1 MTDLKDFD
9 IARFIHLSASAGSGK
24 TRALTER
31 YVALLQELTVRGL
44 NIDQAVAIT
53 FTDKAAA
60 EIKER
65 VLKVL
70 PEELLKKIIRG
81 RQDLR
86 ISTIHSFCM
95 NLLKRYPLEAGLPP
109 DFGIL
114 DERDKTHKV
123 RQAVEAV
130 LEDLDRDR
138 GVMEPLR
145 ELSANDLIG
154 LVEFLLSLRTR
165 LKRMEIDAGG
175 PPGLLGSLR
184 RGMEF
189 DRADAELKTLL
200 AGSEWKTVF
209 RRVADLV
216 RDLGEDPV
224 ENLVAEHCVL
234 GETCDAD
241 AAYRAANALLNLY
254 STLKGTPRKNA
265 WIPKGRRTAKAYEA
279 YKEAYASA
287 QELFFRFR
295 NLSDRVRAGSEAE
308 SMLRLYIRAEEHYLD
323 LKLREGLLDFDDL
336 EIFAYRLLKGQESPD
351 VLYWLDRKVLH
362 YLVDEF
368 QDTSDIQWAVLDR
381 LTEEIFSGQGAV
393 KPMQPSLFVVGDK
406 KQSIYRFREAN
417 YRLIDDVRQ
426 AMEALPAGSQDIR
439 TLDRN
444 YRSVPEVIGAVN
456 TVFSALWQQEY
467 QDLKAARTEHHGT
480 VTLIEVLPPAGPE
493 DLTEAVV
500 LAREIRRLVDAGTS
514 VQIKVKDK
522 NGETWK
528 PQQAGYSA
536 CAILIQSRTR
546 LKEYEEALLAED
558 VPFRVVGGIGFYE
571 EDEVQAIISVLFYL
585 WNHDDRMALAAGLK
599 SALFGQTDRDLE
611 TLLSGRGSLTEGLRR
626 LFPDIAA
633 MLERWRDLA
642 GVVPLAPLM
651 HRIIADTGAYV
662 RFGRRRAQAIF
673 NLDKLLDT
681 AREFD
686 RRGYTTL
693 QDFVGW
699 VQSMRESEQREA
711 TADMNLPGDQGAVSI
726 MTVHKAKGLEF
737 PVVFLP
743 GMNQQTRSLKTGPQ
757 VIIEAARDSRM
768 RMAGPDRDNPVYEEL
783 WDREQAELRQE
794 HQRLLYV
801 AMTRAC
807 DHLIMTGTLAGGRKP
822 GQMPAAS
829 SNTWLQYL
837 HTAIPGLD
845 RQEGGAAEGILSFTY
860 PDWKPQPIADNRQT
874 TPKPGLSE
882 PEQQPVIDP
891 TAIIENI
898 SQLPQSDSI
907 PWKKATD
914 FLLPLKKQAVEQDI
928 PRDAACLSPL
938 TRGSFFHRCL
948 ELAATSGSFDLERVM
963 REFPEVLALPPG
975 EHARFQAEAEQ
986 ILRSVTGNEE
996 LAWIFK
1002 QHAGSYS
1009 EIPFLY
1015 RKEHEI
1021 ISGTIDRLIVKDGT
1035 GYVIDYKSIAVGND
1049 EVLQSWIDHYR
1060 PQVRIYC
1067 EAAKE
1072 IFRLEH
1078 VEGFLLFLDSGRL
1091 AMMVKI

>member
-1 MTDLKDFD
+1 MTDQSDSAM
-9 IARFIHLSASAGSGK
+9 ARFIHLSASAGSGK
-24 TRALTER
+24 TRALTKR
-31 YVALLQELTVRGL
+31 YVALLQELTMRGL

-65 VLKVL
+65 VLGVL

-114 DERDKTHKV
+114 DERDKAYKI
-123 RQAVEAV
+123 RQAVEAA

-138 GVMEPLR
+138 SIMGPLR
-145 ELSANDLIG
+145 EHSANELVS
-154 LVEFLLSLRTR
+154 LVEVLLSLRTR

-175 PPGLLGSLR
+175 PTGLLDSLR
-184 RGMEF
+184 RGMEL
-189 DRADAELKTLL
+189 DRTEAELKELL
-200 AGSEWKTVF
+200 AGPEWKTVF
-209 RRVADLV
+209 RRVADIV
-216 RDLGEDPV
+216 RDLGEDPA
-224 ENLVAEHCVL
+224 ENRAAEHCAL
-234 GETCDAD
+234 GEACDAD
-241 AAYRAANALLNLY
+241 AAYRAANVLLNLY
-254 STLKGTPRKNA
+254 STQAGTPRKA
-265 WIPKGRRTAKAYEA
+265 PWIPRGKRPVKAYEA
-279 YKEAYASA
+279 YKEAYGTA

-295 NLSDRVRAGSEAE
+295 GLSGRIRAGIEAQ
-308 SMLRLYIRAEEHYLD
+308 SLLRLYLRAEEHYLE

-336 EIFAYRLLKGQESPD
+336 EIFAYRLLKGQDSPEI
-351 VLYWLDRKVLH
+351 LYWLDRKVLH

-426 AMEALPAGSQDIR
+426 AMEALPADAREIR

-456 TVFSALWQQEY
+456 DLFSALWQQEY
-467 QDLKAARTEHHGT
+467 QPLEAARTGHRGT
-480 VTLIEVLPPAGPE
+480 VTLIEVPPQAGPE
-493 DLTEAVV
+493 DPTEGKV
-500 LAREIRRLVDAGTS
+500 LAQEIRRLIDAGTA
-514 VQIKVKDK
+514 VHIKD
-522 NGETWK
+522 GETWTSRK
-528 PQQAGYSA
+528 ARYSD

-546 LKEYEEALLAED
+546 LKDYEAALLAEG

-585 WNHDDRMALAAGLK
+585 WNPGDRMALASALK
-599 SALFGQTDRDLE
+599 SALFGLTDRDLE
-611 TLLSGRGSLTEGLRR
+611 GLLSAGGSLAERLRR
-626 LFPDIAA
+626 LVPDIAA
-633 MLERWRDLA
+633 ALERWRDLA
-642 GVVPLAPLM
+642 GVVPLARLL
-651 HRIIADTGAYV
+651 HKIIADTGAYI
-662 RFGRRRAQAIF
+662 RFGRRRSQAIF

-693 QDFVGW
+693 QDFVAW
-699 VQSMRESEQREA
+699 VKSMRESEQREA

-757 VIIEAARDSRM
+757 VIIDASKDGRM
-768 RMAGPDRDNPVYEEL
+768 RMAGPDRENPVYGEL
-783 WDREQAELRQE
+783 WEREQDELRQE

-807 DHLIMTGTLAGGRKP
+807 DHLIMTGALANGRKT
-822 GQMPAAS
+822 GQGPAVDR
-829 SNTWLQYL
+829 NTWLQYL
-837 HTAIPGLD
+837 HDAFPALG
-845 RQEGGAAEGILSFTY
+845 QQAGGPVGRVLSFSY
-860 PDWKPQPIADNRQT
+860 PDWKPQPLPDDRQAA
-874 TPKPGLSE
+874 PRSGSG
-882 PEQQPVIDP
+882 EQVQPAVLDP
-891 TAIIENI
+891 AAIIENI
-898 SQLPQSDSI
+898 APLPSSDSI
-907 PWKKATD
+907 AWKKATD
-914 FLLPLKKQAVEQDI
+914 FLLPLKEQAIEQDI

-948 ELAATSGSFDLERVM
+948 ELAATEGIFDMARVER
-963 REFPEVLALPPG
+963 EYPEVLALSSD
-975 EHARFQAEAEQ
+975 ERVRFLAYAEDVLGSL
-986 ILRSVTGNEE
+986 IGNDE

-1002 QHAGSYS
+1002 QHAGTYS
-1009 EIPFLY
+1009 ELPFLY
-1015 RKEHEI
+1015 KKELEI
-1021 ISGTIDRLIVKDGT
+1021 ISGIIDRLIVKDST

-1049 EVLQSWIDHYR
+1049 ETLQSWMDHYR

-1067 EAAKE
+1067 EAVKE
-1072 IFRLEH
+1072 MFRLDH
-1078 VEGFLLFLDSGRL
+1078 VEGYLFFLDSARL
-1091 AMMVKI
+1091 AMIVKM

>member
-1 MTDLKDFD
+1 MTDQSDSA

-31 YVALLQELTVRGL
+31 YVALLQELMTRGL

-70 PEELLKKIIRG
+70 PEGLLKKIIRG

-95 NLLKRYPLEAGLPP
+95 NLLKRYPLEAGIPP

-114 DERDKTHKV
+114 DERDKAHKV
-123 RQAVEAV
+123 RQAVEAA

-138 GVMEPLR
+138 AVMGPLR
-145 ELSANDLIG
+145 VYSANELVDL
-154 LVEFLLSLRTR
+154 LEFLLSLRTR
-165 LKRMEIDAGG
+165 LKRLEIDAGG
-175 PPGLLGSLR
+175 PAGLLDNLM
-184 RGMEF
+184 RGMEL
-189 DRADAELKTLL
+189 DHAGAELKALL
-200 AGSEWKTVF
+200 SGPEWKTAF

-216 RDLGEDPV
+216 RDLGEDSA
-224 ENLVAEHCVL
+224 ENLTAEHRALV
-234 GETCDAD
+234 EACDAE
-241 AAYRAANALLNLY
+241 AAYRPANALRNLY
-254 STLKGTPRKNA
+254 STKEGTPRKNP
-265 WIPKGRRTAKAYEA
+265 WIPKGKRPAKAYDA
-279 YKEAYASA
+279 FKEAYGTA
-287 QELFFRFR
+287 QDLFFRFR
-295 NLSDRVRAGSEAE
+295 DLSDRVRAGREAE
-308 SMLRLYIRAEEHYLD
+308 SMVRLYFRAEEHYLD

-351 VLYWLDRKVLH
+351 ILYWLDRKVLH

-381 LTEEIFSGQGAV
+381 LTEELFSGQGAV

-426 AMEALPAGSQDIR
+426 AMEALPAGSQEIR

-456 TVFSALWQQEY
+456 AVFSALWQQEY
-467 QDLKAARTEHHGT
+467 QELKAARTEHHGS

-493 DLTEAVV
+493 DMTEAVV
-500 LAREIRRLVDAGTS
+500 LAREVRRLVEAGTPIH
-514 VQIKVKDK
+514 VKVKDK
-522 NGETWK
+522 AGEAWE
-528 PQQAGYSA
+528 PRQAGYSD

-546 LKEYEEALLAED
+546 LKEYEAALLAGA

-571 EDEVQAIISVLFYL
+571 EDEVQAVISMLFYL
-585 WNHDDRMALAAGLK
+585 GNHDDRMALAASLK
-599 SALFGQTDRDLE
+599 SALFGLTDRDLE
-611 TLLSGRGSLTEGLRR
+611 ALLSSRGSLAEALRR

-633 MLERWRDLA
+633 MVERWRELS

-693 QDFVGW
+693 QDFVAW

-737 PVVFLP
+737 PVVFVP
-743 GMNQQTRSLKTGPQ
+743 GMNQQTRSLKTGPE
-757 VIIEAARDSRM
+757 VIVEAAKDGRM
-768 RMAGPDRDNPVYEEL
+768 RMAGPYRDTPVYAEL

-822 GQMPAAS
+822 GHMPAAS
-829 SNTWLQYL
+829 PNTWLQYL

-845 RQEGGAAEGILSFTY
+845 RQGTGTSGPVRCFLYPEWKLQALPDDRPAA
-860 PDWKPQPIADNRQT
+860 
-874 TPKPGLSE
+874 PKPGLSAQ
-882 PEQQPVIDP
+882 EQRTIDP
-891 TAIIENI
+891 KTIIENI
-898 SQLPQSDSI
+898 SPLPRSDSS
-907 PWKKATD
+907 PWKNATD
-914 FLLPLKKQAVEQDI
+914 FLLPLKEQAVEQEM
-928 PRDAACLSPL
+928 PRVATGLSPL

-948 ELAATSGSFDLERVM
+948 ELAAASGGFDLDKVL
-963 REFPEVLALPPG
+963 REFPEVLALAPD
-975 EHARFQAEAEQ
+975 ERMRFQAEAEQ
-986 ILRSVTGNEE
+986 VLRSVTGSEA
-996 LAWIFK
+996 LDWIFK
-1002 QHAGSYS
+1002 QQPGAYS

-1015 RKEHEI
+1015 RKGNEI
-1021 ISGTIDRLIVKDGT
+1021 ISGVIDRLIVKDNT
-1035 GYVIDYKSIAVGND
+1035 GYIIDYKSIAVGND
-1049 EVLQSWIDHYR
+1049 EALQSWIDHYR
-1060 PQVRIYC
+1060 PQIRIYC

-1072 IFRLEH
+1072 LFRLEH
-1078 VEGFLLFLDSGRL
+1078 VEGYLLFLDSGRL
-1091 AMMVKI
+1091 ALTVKM

>member
-1 MTDLKDFD
+1 MTDLMDFD

-24 TRALTER
+24 TRALTKR

-65 VLKVL
+65 VLEAL
-70 PEELLKKIIRG
+70 PEDLLKKIIRG

-114 DERDKTHKV
+114 DERDKTYKV
-123 RQAVEAV
+123 RQAVEAA

-138 GVMEPLR
+138 AVMEPLR
-145 ELSANDLIG
+145 EFSTNDLVG
-154 LVEFLLSLRTR
+154 LVEFLLTLRTR

-175 PPGLLGSLR
+175 PMSLLGALR
-184 RGMEF
+184 RGMEL
-189 DRADAELKTLL
+189 DRTEAELKALL
-200 AGSEWKTVF
+200 TGPEWKTVF

-216 RDLGEDPV
+216 RVLGEDPA
-224 ENLVAEHCVL
+224 ENRVDEHCAL
-234 GETCDAD
+234 GETCDAE
-241 AAYRAANALLNLY
+241 AAYRSANALLNLY
-254 STLKGTPRKNA
+254 STREGTPRKKP
-265 WIPKGRRTAKAYEA
+265 WISKGKRTAKAYED
-279 YKEAYASA
+279 YKEAYLSA
-287 QELFFRFR
+287 QDLFFRFR
-295 NLSDRVRAGSEAE
+295 DLSDRVHAGSEAE
-308 SMLRLYIRAEEHYLD
+308 SMIRLYLRAEEHYLD

-351 VLYWLDRKVLH
+351 ILYWLDRKVLH

-426 AMEALPAGSQDIR
+426 AMEALPAGSQEIR

-467 QDLKAARTEHHGT
+467 QPLEAARRSHHGS

-500 LAREIRRLVDAGTS
+500 LAREIRRLVNAGTP

-522 NGETWK
+522 DVETWK
-528 PQQAGYSA
+528 PQQTGYSD

-546 LKEYEEALLAED
+546 LKEYEAALLAEG

-585 WNHDDRMALAAGLK
+585 WNHDDRMALASALK
-599 SALFGQTDRDLE
+599 SALFGLTDRDLE
-611 TLLSGRGSLTEGLRR
+611 ALLSGGGSLTEALRR
-626 LFPDIAA
+626 LFPDLAA

-662 RFGRRRAQAIF
+662 RFGRRRSQAIF

-693 QDFVGW
+693 QDFVAW
-699 VQSMRESEQREA
+699 VQSMRDSEQREA

-743 GMNQQTRSLKTGPQ
+743 GMNQQTRSLKTGPD
-757 VIIEAARDSRM
+757 VIVEAAKDGRM
-768 RMAGPDRDNPVYEEL
+768 RMAGPDRDNQVYEEL
-783 WDREQAELRQE
+783 WEKEKAELRQE

-807 DHLIMTGTLAGGRKP
+807 DHLVMTGTLAGGKKA
-822 GQMPAAS
+822 GQMPKAS
-829 SNTWLQYL
+829 PNTWLQYL
-837 HTAIPGLD
+837 HTAIPDLD
-845 RQEGGAAEGILSFTY
+845 RQEGDAAEGILSSTY
-860 PDWKPQPIADNRQT
+860 PDWKPQSITDDHQT
-874 TPKPGLSE
+874 TPGSGLGE
-882 PEQQPVIDP
+882 REQQPVIDP
-891 TAIIENI
+891 AAIIENI
-898 SQLPQSDSI
+898 SALPHSDGI
-907 PWKKATD
+907 LWKKATE
-914 FLLPLKKQAVEQDI
+914 FLLPLKEQAIEQDI

-938 TRGSFFHRCL
+938 ARGSFFHRCL
-948 ELAATSGSFDLERVM
+948 ELAATSGSFDLDRVV
-963 REFPEVLALPPG
+963 REFPEVLALPPD
-975 EHARFQAEAEQ
+975 ERLPFLAEAEQ
-986 ILRSVTGNEE
+986 ILGDLTGNEE

-1002 QHAGSYS
+1002 QHPGAYS
-1009 EIPFLY
+1009 ELPFLY
-1015 RKEHEI
+1015 RKGDEI
-1021 ISGTIDRLIVKDGT
+1021 VSGIIDRLIVKEGA

-1049 EVLQSWIDHYR
+1049 EALQSWIDHYR
-1060 PQVRIYC
+1060 PQIRIYC

-1072 IFRLEH
+1072 MFRLEH
-1078 VEGFLLFLDSGRL
+1078 VEGYLLFLDSARL
-1091 AMMVKI
+1091 AMTVKI

>member
-1 MTDLKDFD
+1 MKDRGGPD
-9 IARFIHLSASAGSGK
+9 IAQFIHLSASAGSGK

-70 PEELLKKIIRG
+70 PEGLLKKIIRG

-114 DERDKTHKV
+114 DERDKAHKV
-123 RQAVEAV
+123 RQAVEAA
-130 LEDLDRDR
+130 LEDLDQDR
-138 GVMEPLR
+138 AVMNPLR
-145 ELSANDLIG
+145 VLSANDLVS
-154 LVEFLLSLRTR
+154 LLEFLLSLRTR
-165 LKRMEIDAGG
+165 LKRLEIDASG
-175 PPGLLGSLR
+175 PTGLLGNLR
-184 RGMEF
+184 RGMER
-189 DRADAELKTLL
+189 DRADAELKALL
-200 AGSEWKTVF
+200 SGPEWKTAF

-216 RDLGEDPV
+216 RDLGEDRA
-224 ENLVAEHCVL
+224 ENLAAEHRAL
-234 GETCDAD
+234 GEARDAE
-241 AAYRAANALLNLY
+241 AAYRPAYALLNLY
-254 STLKGTPRKNA
+254 STKEGTPRKNP
-265 WIPKGRRTAKAYEA
+265 WIPKGKRPAKAYDA
-279 YKEAYASA
+279 FKEAYGAA
-287 QELFFRFR
+287 QDLFFRFR
-295 NLSDRVRAGSEAE
+295 DLSDRVRAGREAE
-308 SMLRLYIRAEEHYLD
+308 SMVRLYFRAEEHYLD
-323 LKLREGLLDFDDL
+323 LKLREGLVDFDDL

-351 VLYWLDRKVLH
+351 ILYWLDRKVLH

-426 AMEALPAGSQDIR
+426 AMEALPAGSQEIR

-456 TVFSALWQQEY
+456 AVFSALWQQEY
-467 QDLKAARTEHHGT
+467 QTLKAARGEHHGT
-480 VTLIEVLPPAGPE
+480 VTLIEVLPPAVPEGP
-493 DLTEAVV
+493 TEAVV
-500 LAREIRRLVDAGTS
+500 LAREVRAIVEAGTPIQ
-514 VQIKVKDK
+514 VKVKDK
-522 NGETWK
+522 AGEAWE
-528 PQQAGYSA
+528 PRQAGYSD

-546 LKEYEEALLAED
+546 LKEYEAALLAEG

-571 EDEVQAIISVLFYL
+571 EDEVQAVISVLFYL
-585 WNHDDRMALAAGLK
+585 WNHDDRMALAASLK
-599 SALFGQTDRDLE
+599 SALFGLADRDLE
-611 TLLSGRGSLTEGLRR
+611 ALLSSGGSLAEALRR
-626 LFPDIAA
+626 LYPDIAA
-633 MLERWRDLA
+633 MVERWRELA
-642 GVVPLAPLM
+642 GVAPLAPLM

-693 QDFVGW
+693 QDFVAW

-737 PVVFLP
+737 PVVFVP
-743 GMNQQTRSLKTGPQ
+743 GMNQQTRSLKTGPE
-757 VIIEAARDSRM
+757 VIVETAKDGRM
-768 RMAGPDRDNPVYEEL
+768 RMSGPDRDNPVYAEL
-783 WDREQAELRQE
+783 WDREQAELQQE

-807 DHLIMTGTLAGGRKP
+807 DHLVMTGTLAGGRKP
-822 GQMPAAS
+822 GHMPAAS
-829 SNTWLQYL
+829 PNTWLQYL

-845 RQEGGAAEGILSFTY
+845 RQGTGTPGPVRCFRY
-860 PDWKPQPIADNRQT
+860 PDWNLQALPDDRPAA
-874 TPKPGLSE
+874 PKPGLSAQ
-882 PEQQPVIDP
+882 EQQAIDP
-891 TAIIENI
+891 KTIIENI
-898 SQLPQSDSI
+898 SPLPRSDSS
-907 PWKKATD
+907 PWKNATD
-914 FLLPLKKQAVEQDI
+914 FLLPLKEQAVEQET
-928 PRDAACLSPL
+928 PRAAAGLSAL
-938 TRGSFFHRCL
+938 ARGNFFHRCL
-948 ELAATSGSFDLERVM
+948 ELAAAPGGFDLDKVL
-963 REFPEVLALPPG
+963 REFPEVLALAPD
-975 EHARFQAEAEQ
+975 ERVRFQAEAEQ
-986 ILRSVTGNEE
+986 VLRSVTGSAE

-1002 QHAGSYS
+1002 QQPGAYS
-1009 EIPFLY
+1009 ELPFLY
-1015 RKEHEI
+1015 RKEREI
-1021 ISGTIDRLIVKDGT
+1021 ISGIIDRLIVKERA
-1035 GYVIDYKSIAVGND
+1035 GYIIDYKSISVESD
-1049 EVLQSWIDHYR
+1049 EALQSWIDHYR
-1060 PQVRIYC
+1060 PQIRIYC

-1072 IFRLEH
+1072 LFRLEH
-1078 VEGFLLFLDSGRL
+1078 VEGYLLFLDSGRL
-1091 AMMVKI
+1091 ALTVKM

>member
-1 MTDLKDFD
+1 MTDHNDSAM
-9 IARFIHLSASAGSGK
+9 ARFIHLSASAGSGK
-24 TRALTER
+24 TRALTRR
-31 YVALLQELTVRGL
+31 YVALLQELTTRGL

-65 VLKVL
+65 VLGVL
-70 PEELLKKIIRG
+70 PEEMLKKIIRG

-123 RQAVEAV
+123 RQAVESA

-138 GVMEPLR
+138 AVMEPLR
-145 ELSANDLIG
+145 ELSANDLVG
-154 LVEFLLSLRTR
+154 LVEFMITLRTR
-165 LKRMEIDAGG
+165 LKRMEIDVGG
-175 PPGLLGSLR
+175 PAGLLDALR
-184 RGMEF
+184 RGMDL
-189 DRADAELKTLL
+189 DRAEAELKALF
-200 AGSEWKTVF
+200 AGPEWKTIF

-216 RDLGEDPV
+216 RQLGDDPA
-224 ENLVAEHCVL
+224 ENRVAEHCAL

-241 AAYRAANALLNLY
+241 AAYRAANTLLDLY
-254 STLKGTPRKNA
+254 STLKGTPRKNP
-265 WIPKGRRTAKAYEA
+265 WIPKGKRPVKAYEA
-279 YKEAYASA
+279 YKEAYGSA
-287 QELFFRFR
+287 QEIFFRFR
-295 NLSDRVRAGSEAE
+295 DLSSRVRAGSEAQ
-308 SMLRLYIRAEEHYLD
+308 SLTQLYLRAEEHYLE

-351 VLYWLDRKVLH
+351 ILYWLDRKVLH

-426 AMEALPAGSQDIR
+426 AIEALPADAREIR

-456 TVFSALWQQEY
+456 DVFSALWQQEY
-467 QDLKAARTEHHGT
+467 QPLEAARTAHRGT
-480 VTLIEVLPPAGPE
+480 VMLIEVLPSRGPE
-493 DLTEAVV
+493 DLSEAAI
-500 LAREIRRLVDAGTS
+500 LAREINRLINAGTT
-514 VQIKVKDK
+514 VHIKD
-522 NGETWK
+522 GETWASRK
-528 PQQAGYSA
+528 AGYSD

-546 LKEYEEALLAED
+546 LKDYEAALLAEG

-571 EDEVQAIISVLFYL
+571 EDEVQAIIGVLFYL
-585 WNHDDRMALAAGLK
+585 WNHDDRMALASSLK
-599 SALFGQTDRDLE
+599 STLFGLTDSDLE
-611 TLLSGRGSLTEGLRR
+611 GILSPGGNPAERLRL

-633 MLERWRDLA
+633 MLERWRALA
-642 GVVPLAPLM
+642 GVIPLAPLL

-662 RFGRRRAQAIF
+662 RFGRRSSQAIF

-693 QDFVGW
+693 QDFVAW

-743 GMNQQTRSLKTGPQ
+743 GMNQQTRSLKSGPQ
-757 VIIEAARDSRM
+757 IIVEATNDGRM
-768 RMAGPDRDNPVYEEL
+768 RMAGPDRENPVYEEL
-783 WDREQAELRQE
+783 WKKEQAELRQE

-807 DHLIMTGTLAGGRKP
+807 DHLIMTGTLASGRKADLA
-822 GQMPAAS
+822 PAVNQ
-829 SNTWLQYL
+829 NTWLQYL
-837 HTAIPGLD
+837 HAAIPTLG
-845 RQEGGAAEGILSFTY
+845 RQTDAPAGRLLSFTY
-860 PDWKPQPIADNRQT
+860 PDWNPQPIPDDRQA
-874 TPKPGLSE
+874 TPRSGTKE
-882 PEQQPVIDP
+882 QEQQPVIDSS
-891 TAIIENI
+891 TIIENI
-898 SQLPQSDSI
+898 SPLPPSDSTL
-907 PWKKATD
+907 WKQATD
-914 FLLPLKKQAVEQDI
+914 FILPLREHADEQDI
-928 PRDAACLSPL
+928 PPKAACLSPL

-948 ELAATSGSFDLERVM
+948 ELAASSGNCDVDRVM
-963 REFPEVLALPPG
+963 REFPEVLALPHD
-975 EHARFQAEAEQ
+975 ERSRFQAEVEQ
-986 ILRSVTGNEE
+986 VLNSVTGNDE

-1002 QHAGSYS
+1002 QQTGAYS
-1009 EIPFLY
+1009 ELPFLY
-1015 RKEHEI
+1015 RKEHQI
-1021 ISGTIDRLIVKDGT
+1021 VSGIIDRLIVKDNT

-1060 PQVRIYC
+1060 PQIRIYC

-1072 IFRLEH
+1072 LFRLEH
-1078 VEGFLLFLDSGRL
+1078 VEGYLLFLDSARL
-1091 AMMVKI
+1091 AMTVKL